1 MGSFA
6 DSWNEGDRVLY
17 VEKVGDTWTGV
28 VTAGDACATG
38 TAEMGAKPYLSAN
51 RRCRGLEL
59 PGAVLAGT
67 VGNFPFEE
75 EGVGG
80 SSPRRD
86 VVKGYNYGVTPAR

>member
-1 MGSFA
+1 MGSPA
-6 DSWNEGDRVLY
+6 DSWNEGVRVLY

-28 VTAGDACATG
+28 VTAGTASATRG
-38 TAEMGAKPYLSAN
+38 AETGAKPYLSAN
-51 RRCRGLEL
+51 KRCLGLEL

-67 VGNFPFEE
+67 AGNFPFEE

-86 VVKGYNYGVTPAR
+86 VVKGYNYGVTPVR

>member
-1 MGSFA
+1 M
-6 DSWNEGDRVLY
+6 
-17 VEKVGDTWTGV
+17 GV

-38 TAEMGAKPYLSAN
+38 TAETGARPYLSAN
-51 RRCRGLEL
+51 RRCFGLEL

-67 VGNFPFEE
+67 AGNFPFEE

-86 VVKGYNYGVTPAR
+86 VVKGYYYGVTPAQ